1 MVLETLD
8 VSTSEDARAL
18 EWSNPYRAGSLKFL
32 GPDGPAE
39 ARHSKKRNARQQLRS
54 LIHLF

>member
-18 EWSNPYRAGSLKFL
+18 EWSNPFRADSLKFL
-32 GPDGPAE
+32 GPDGPTE